1 MAQSYSVTRRL
12 VLALAVPLLVFFA
25 ATVIVLDDDYR
36 RLADDSMRARLEE
49 QLEVLISAVRLDA
62 DGRVNL
68 SVVEPEVRGVIASSS
83 RFASV
88 RDAQGIPL
96 WQSRSLVR
104 SGFDLGP
111 VPPEGPGRFAYRP
124 QRNSERLAVYSR
136 SRLLENAPGA
146 GVLIAFSVA
155 EDTTAER
162 LQRQRFRE
170 ALIGGFGGL
179 ALLLLTALA
188 WGLRRGLEPLR
199 RLEREIAQ
207 LEDGTRTALSGPWPR
222 ELAGVAGNLN
232 TVLESER
239 SRIARYRDSLGNLAH
254 GLKTPLA
261 VMRAALASGHE
272 IAAPVNEQIDRM
284 TKIIDHQLQR
294 AAGGGAAALGQAPVP
309 LAPLAAELRAALL
322 RVHGGK
328 DLLMELEI
336 EPGSGFAGDS
346 GDLTELLGNLLDN
359 ACKWSHSRVR
369 MRAGIDAQAPPALRL
384 WLSVEDDG
392 PGIAASDLERVLGR
406 GVRADEGRPGH
417 GLGLAMVADTVAL
430 YGGKLDIDRSELG
443 GARLALRLPGRAIGA
458 A

>member
-1 MAQSYSVTRRL
+1 MAHSYSVTRRL

-25 ATVIVLDDDYR
+25 ATVIVLNDDYR

-49 QLEVLISAVRLDA
+49 QLEVLISAVKLDA

-68 SVVEPEVRGVIASSS
+68 SVVEPEVRGVIASQT

-88 RDAQGIPL
+88 RDAQGTPL
-96 WQSRSLVR
+96 WQSRSLAR
-104 SGFDLGP
+104 AGFDLGP
-111 VPPEGPGRFAYRP
+111 VPPEGPGQFSYRL
-124 QRNSERLAVYSR
+124 QRKGERLAVYSR
-136 SRLLENAPGA
+136 GRLLDNAPGP
-146 GVLIAFSVA
+146 GVLLAFSVA
-155 EDTTAER
+155 EDTTAQR

-179 ALLLLTALA
+179 ALLLLTAIA

-199 RLEREIAQ
+199 RLEQEIAQ
-207 LEDGTRTALSGPWPR
+207 LEGGTRTALSGPWPR
-222 ELAGVAGNLN
+222 ELAGVAENLN
-232 TVLESER
+232 TVLASER

-261 VMRAALASGHE
+261 VMRAALASGRE
-272 IAAPVNEQIDRM
+272 IAGPVNEQIDRM

-294 AAGGGAAALGQAPVP
+294 AAGGGAAALGQAPVA

-322 RVHGGK
+322 RVHGSK
-328 DLLMELEI
+328 DLLMEVEI
-336 EPGSGFAGDS
+336 EPDTGFAGDS

-359 ACKWSHSRVR
+359 ACKWSRSRVR
-369 MRAGIDAQAPPALRL
+369 LRAGIDTQAPPAQRL

-392 PGIAASDLERVLGR
+392 PGIAATDRERVLGR
-406 GVRADEGRPGH
+406 GVRADEDRPGH
-417 GLGLAMVADTVAL
+417 GLGLAMVRDTVAL
-430 YGGKLDIDRSELG
+430 YGGQLDIDRSELG
-443 GARLALRLPGRAIGA
+443 GARLALRLPGRVIGA

>member
-1 MAQSYSVTRRL
+1 MTQSYSVTRRL

-25 ATVIVLDDDYR
+25 ATVVVLDDDYR

-49 QLEVLISAVRLDA
+49 QLEVLISAVRLEA

-68 SVVEPEVRGVIASSS
+68 SVGEPDVRGVVASPS
-83 RFASV
+83 RFASI
-88 RDAQGIPL
+88 RDAQGVPL

-104 SGFDLGP
+104 AGFDLGP
-111 VPPEGPGRFAYRP
+111 APVEGPDQFSYRL
-124 QRNSERLAVYSR
+124 QRNGERLAVYNR
-136 SRLLENAPGA
+136 SRLLGSAPGP
-146 GVLIAFSVA
+146 GVLLAFSVA
-155 EDTTAER
+155 EDTTAQR

-199 RLEREIAQ
+199 RLEREVAQ

-309 LAPLAAELRAALL
+309 LAPLAAELR
-322 RVHGGK
+322 
-328 DLLMELEI
+328 
-336 EPGSGFAGDS
+336 
-346 GDLTELLGNLLDN
+346 
-359 ACKWSHSRVR
+359 
-369 MRAGIDAQAPPALRL
+369 
-384 WLSVEDDG
+384 
-392 PGIAASDLERVLGR
+392 
-406 GVRADEGRPGH
+406 
-417 GLGLAMVADTVAL
+417 
-430 YGGKLDIDRSELG
+430 
-443 GARLALRLPGRAIGA
+443 
-458 A
+458 